1 MSAIEMESVMSFS
14 FNEFETQ
21 IVRSIAEVDQEAWNR
36 LGEGQSFAS
45 SKWYQYAELVF
56 EGTLPIY
63 IILSLDGEPVAR
75 GTCWLQRE
83 EQLPISSRLVRWG
96 INELLRRRPLL
107 VCRTPL
113 VDVSG
118 IILPEPPLQDVALRG
133 ITKALQHLAQQYRA
147 SFLLFDYLGN
157 REIESVEWPPNYKVS
172 SITSPGTYLSISW
185 PDFDSYLMHLGA
197 KKRRNYRKH
206 IQFIESDGIKIK
218 RYSEIPSLSDAISLI
233 RNVERHHKSA
243 PNPWA
248 TRMLENMAV
257 VNATW
262 IAAEQDN
269 RLVAGCLVLQDG
281 PFGVMTLLARDYDV
295 KYAYFAVI
303 YEAIRISIESGVQT
317 LRGGSD
323 GYEFKRRLGFKL
335 DDNNQIVFTGFGQT
349 LQWLGRQF

>member
-1 MSAIEMESVMSFS
+1 MSSS
-14 FNEFETQ
+14 FNELETQ
-21 IVRSIAEVDQEAWNR
+21 IAHSIAEVDQAGWDN
-36 LGEGQSFAS
+36 LGEGRPFAS
-45 SKWYQYAELVF
+45 SKWYHYAEIVF
-56 EGTLPIY
+56 HDSLPIY
-63 IILSLDGEPVAR
+63 IILSKNGEQVAR
-75 GTCWLQRE
+75 GTFWLQSKG
-83 EQLPISSRLVRWG
+83 QFPISSRLVRWG

-113 VDVSG
+113 VDVGG
-118 IILPEPPLQDVALRG
+118 IILPEPPLQDVALRD
-133 ITKALQHLAQQYRA
+133 ITKALQDLAQQYRA
-147 SFLLFDYLGN
+147 SFQLFDYLGN
-157 REIESVEWPPNYKVS
+157 REIESVEWPPNFKVS
-172 SITSPGTYLSISW
+172 SIANPGTYLSISW
-185 PDFDSYLMHLGA
+185 SDFDSYLMHLGA

-206 IQFIESDGIKIK
+206 IQFIASDGINIK
-218 RYSEIPSLSDAISLI
+218 RYSEIPSLSEAISLI

-248 TRMLENMAV
+248 TRMLENMDV

-269 RLVAGCLVLQDG
+269 RLVAGCIVLQDG

-303 YEAIRISIESGVQT
+303 YEAIRISIESGVQA

-335 DDNNQIVFTGFGQT
+335 DDNNQIVFTGCGQT